1 METLIYGFYLVM
13 ITITPMGDV
22 RGEVMNYFTDAN
34 ACIEHGIWEEENAPY
49 GIGFVCIEDVET
61 PIIEQDLEPYKQD

>member
-1 METLIYGFYLVM
+1 
-13 ITITPMGDV
+13 MGDV
-22 RGEVMNYFTDAN
+22 RGEVMDYFTDAN

-61 PIIEQDLEPYKQD
+61 PIIEEDLEPYKQD